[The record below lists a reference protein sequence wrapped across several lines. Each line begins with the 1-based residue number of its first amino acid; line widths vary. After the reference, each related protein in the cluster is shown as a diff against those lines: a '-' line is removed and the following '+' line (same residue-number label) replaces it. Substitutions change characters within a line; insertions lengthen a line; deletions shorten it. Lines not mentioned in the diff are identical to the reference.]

1 MNNFKRDFISGV
13 TYTAIAKYSGI
24 FVSIII
30 TSILARLIAPAD
42 FGVIA
47 IATVIIMFINL
58 LTDLGFGPAI
68 IQNDELDETDI
79 SSLFTFTILIG
90 IIVAALFIVC
100 AHPISRFY
108 DNEILTPVIYW
119 LSINIF
125 FAAINIVPNALLL
138 KNKAFKLI
146 SIRTLSFQIGA
157 GVVAITGAFSGLGI
171 YALVLQAI
179 VYCIGIFAFNY
190 YKFPIKISKIS
201 YCALSKVI
209 GFSTFQFLSNVI
221 VYFTKNLD
229 KLVVGKYFNLAQL
242 GYYEKSYRLMLMPV
256 ENISYV
262 FGPVMQPVFKDIS
275 SNIQILYDKYKKL
288 LRVISLISFPLS
300 MYLFFAAQDLIY
312 VFYGN
317 NWIPAIM
324 PFRLL
329 SASVGFLILLATTGP
344 LYQVTNNVRIMFLVC
359 LIEGIWSLIAL
370 TTGITLG
377 SLNYVATCI
386 SIGIVARFL
395 SSFSII
401 YIKIFKLPFITIFKD
416 ISNGIALGA
425 LMGSILYLLHLCFHT
440 QFSLLRLALDSI
452 CIFILITSV
461 FYKMRLLN
469 LKN

>member
-1 MNNFKRDFISGV
+1 
-13 TYTAIAKYSGI
+13 
-24 FVSIII
+24 
-30 TSILARLIAPAD
+30 
-42 FGVIA
+42 
-47 IATVIIMFINL
+47 
-58 LTDLGFGPAI
+58 
-68 IQNDELDETDI
+68 
-79 SSLFTFTILIG
+79 
-90 IIVAALFIVC
+90 
-100 AHPISRFY
+100 
-108 DNEILTPVIYW
+108 
-119 LSINIF
+119 
-125 FAAINIVPNALLL
+125 
-138 KNKAFKLI
+138 
-146 SIRTLSFQIGA
+146 
-157 GVVAITGAFSGLGI
+157 
-171 YALVLQAI
+171 
-179 VYCIGIFAFNY
+179 
-190 YKFPIKISKIS
+190 
-201 YCALSKVI
+201 
-209 GFSTFQFLSNVI
+209 
-221 VYFTKNLD
+221 
-229 KLVVGKYFNLAQL
+229 
-242 GYYEKSYRLMLMPV
+242 
-256 ENISYV
+256 
-262 FGPVMQPVFKDIS
+262 MQPVFKDIS